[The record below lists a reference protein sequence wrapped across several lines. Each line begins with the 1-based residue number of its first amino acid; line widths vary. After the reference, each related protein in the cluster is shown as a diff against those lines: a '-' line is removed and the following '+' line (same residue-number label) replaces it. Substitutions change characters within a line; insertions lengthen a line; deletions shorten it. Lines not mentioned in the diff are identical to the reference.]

1 MGIDAALA
9 DQLQLWQ
16 PFQQGRADLRAL
28 ADQHQ
33 RLGVAQALGEPVDVL
48 DMVVPDRHLV
58 PGKLAEAIERAER
71 VEIIVE
77 DGDLHAKLP
86 LAAGDGYFT
95 ASNSTSNISVA
106 FGGMRPP
113 APRAP

>member
-9 DQLQLWQ
+9 DQLQLRQ

-48 DMVVPDRHLV
+48 DMVVPDRHLMT
-58 PGKLAEAIERAER
+58 GKLAEAIERAQR

-77 DGDLHAKLP
+77 DGDLHAMLP
-86 LAAGDGYFT
+86 WQRET
-95 ASNSTSNISVA
+95 VTS
-106 FGGMRPP
+106 PP
-113 APRAP
+113 AIRHRTSAWRSAE